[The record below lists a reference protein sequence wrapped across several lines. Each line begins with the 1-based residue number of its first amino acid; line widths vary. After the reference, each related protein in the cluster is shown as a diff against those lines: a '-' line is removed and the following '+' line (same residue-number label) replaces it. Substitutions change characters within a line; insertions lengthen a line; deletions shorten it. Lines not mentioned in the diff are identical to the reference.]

1 MNTPETPTP
10 TNGTTVPTDGTTVP
24 SGGADATGG
33 AAVPASGATVPSNGA
48 DATDIPSGGAGAADG
63 AAPVPSNG
71 ADAADVPAAAPSG
84 GATVPSSGA
93 AAADIPSGGAGA
105 TGGAAAPASGTD
117 AAGGAVPA
125 VDPRLHQPPR
135 GWAAHAT
142 AARHRLARGELGSLP
157 VVVGL
162 IVIAAVFQSVTHHFL
177 QADNLTNI
185 TRFIAGP
192 GLIAVGVVFVLI
204 LGEIDLSLGSV
215 AGASAALAAVLAVR
229 QDLPEWLA
237 ILTALGA
244 ACAMGLLHGFFFA
257 RVGVPAFVVTLA
269 GMLAWNGLQEW
280 VLGDAGTVNNRHHGI
295 IASLDTTFLGDGD
308 IAYAWTLAALAPAL
322 YLTARLR
329 TARRRRAAGLTAP
342 PTTDSAIRAGALAAL
357 TLTTAYTLNQDRGLP
372 LSLVVLLTAVLTTDF
387 VLRRTRYGR
396 QVLAIGGNVE
406 AARRA
411 GINITRTRT
420 TVFILAAFLAALG
433 GLFYASQQGSAD
445 KQLGSGNVL
454 MSAIA
459 AAVIGGTSLFGGR
472 GNTRTALL
480 GILVIQTITTGLDM
494 IHATQ
499 AIQYM
504 ITGTVLL
511 TAVTLDSL
519 TRHTHTHTTTHT

>member
-1 MNTPETPTP
+1 MSTPEAPAPGAPTP
-10 TNGTTVPTDGTTVP
+10 AAPAEKTAPTDG
-24 SGGADATGG
+24 AT
-33 AAVPASGATVPSNGA
+33 AVPASGATAVPAEKTAPTDGA
-48 DATDIPSGGAGAADG
+48 AAVPAEESVPAGGAGG
-63 AAPVPSNG
+63 
-71 ADAADVPAAAPSG
+71 
-84 GATVPSSGA
+84 
-93 AAADIPSGGAGA
+93 
-105 TGGAAAPASGTD
+105 
-117 AAGGAVPA
+117 VPA
-125 VDPRLHQPPR
+125 VDPRLHHSVR
-135 GWAAHAT
+135 GWAAHAA

-157 VVVGL
+157 VVAALV
-162 IVIAAVFQSVTHHFL
+162 VIAVVFQTVTHHFL

-257 RVGVPAFVVTLA
+257 RIGVPAFVVTLA
-269 GMLAWNGLQEW
+269 GMLAWSGLQEW
-280 VLGDAGTVNNRHHGI
+280 TLGDAGTVNNRHDGI
-295 IASLDTTFLGDGD
+295 IAGLDTTFLGDGD
-308 IAYAWTLAALAPAL
+308 IAYAWALAVLAPAL
-322 YLTARLR
+322 YLAARLH

-342 PTTDSAIRAGALAAL
+342 PTTDSAVRAGALAVP
-357 TLTTAYTLNQDRGLP
+357 TLATAYTLNQDRGLP
-372 LSLVVLLTAVLTTDF
+372 LSLVVLLGAVLATDF

-396 QVLAIGGNVE
+396 QVFAVGGGVE

-411 GINITRTRT
+411 GVNVTRVRIS
-420 TVFILAAFLAALG
+420 VFVLAAFLAGLG

-459 AAVIGGTSLFGGR
+459 AAVIGGTSLFGGH
-472 GNTRTALL
+472 GKTWSALL

-494 IHATQ
+494 IHAAQ

-504 ITGTVLL
+504 ITGAVLL
-511 TAVTLDSL
+511 TAVVLDSL
-519 TRHTHTHTTTHT
+519 TRHTHTTTTHT